1 MNRMPA
7 SIIALTLSLCGLS
20 SFCFAKPKEGTI
32 NVFAASSLTD
42 FVEKAGKA
50 FTAKHPEYTLSTNF
64 SSASAL
70 AMQIENAPIDVL
82 FLSAHPKWTKY
93 LIDKGIAKK
102 DVILFGNDLVI
113 AAMGRRSDPPFQL
126 SKANTPETFLKGK
139 IAIGDPESVPA
150 GEYAKESFSSLGWY
164 DYVKTKLIP
173 CASVRAAL
181 QTLIVG
187 EADRA
192 IVFGTDLAGR
202 TDVSAIATFPDDS
215 HSPIVYTATIISTQG
230 SVPQGLSAFLDFIMG
245 KEGGAIARE
254 LGFKLGG
261 ESP

>member
-1 MNRMPA
+1 MLT
-7 SIIALTLSLCGLS
+7 SIFALTLSLWGLS
-20 SFCFAKPKEGTI
+20 SFCFAKPKEEII

-50 FTAKHPEYTLSTNF
+50 FAAQHPEYKLSTNF
-64 SSASAL
+64 ASASAL
-70 AMQIENAPIDVL
+70 AKQIENAPIDLL

-113 AAMGRRSDPPFQL
+113 AAMGRRSFPPVRL
-126 SKANTPETFLKGK
+126 TKESAPEAFLKGK

-150 GEYAKESFSSLGWY
+150 GEYAKESLASLGWY
-164 DYVKTKLIP
+164 GYVKARLIP

-192 IVFGTDLAGR
+192 VVFGTDLAGR
-202 TDVSAIATFPDDS
+202 SDVGAIAVFPDDS
-215 HSPIVYTATIISTQG
+215 HSPIIYTATIVSTRE
-230 SVPQGLSAFLDFIMG
+230 SVPEGLSAFLDFIIG

-254 LGFKLGG
+254 LGFKLEG
-261 ESP
+261 EGP